1 MSGHNRWS
9 KIKHKKEATDSKK
22 SKLWTK
28 VIKELT
34 VSARL
39 GGGDIDGNPR
49 LRAAVDKARG
59 VNMPNDTI
67 DRAIKKGTGD
77 LEGVTY
83 EEFNYEVFGPGG
95 TAVLVEIM
103 TDNRNRT
110 ASEIRS
116 VIAHHGGNLGASGSV
131 GWMFKKQGL
140 IVFEKAAVDEE
151 KLTDQAIELGAE
163 DIRSE
168 GESLVVV
175 TEPKEFERIRDGL
188 KTAGLPE
195 PVHAEVDHGAAEHR
209 APDRQGRGRARSSW
223 STRWKTTTTFRTCT
237 RTWTSMNPS
246 SRASAD
252 EPGGSSLRIL
262 GIDPGTLRLG
272 YGVVECA
279 GAARPRSHTSSAA

>member
-9 KIKHKKEATDSKK
+9 KIKHKKEATDSKR
-22 SKLWTK
+22 SKVWTK
-28 VIKELT
+28 IIKELT

-39 GGGDIDGNPR
+39 GGGDINANPR
-49 LRAAVDKARG
+49 LRAAADKARS

-95 TAVLVEIM
+95 TALLVEIM

-116 VIAHHGGNLGASGSV
+116 VISHHGGNLGAAGSV

-140 IVFEKAAVDEE
+140 VVYEKAVVDEE

-163 DIRSE
+163 DIRTE

-175 TEPKEFERIRDGL
+175 TDPKEFEHIREGL
-188 KTAGLPE
+188 AKAGLPQ
-195 PVHAEVDHGAAEHR
+195 PLHAEVTMVPQNVVRLTGKDAVGAV
-209 APDRQGRGRARSSW
+209 
-223 STRWKTTTTFRTCT
+223 KLV
-237 RTWTSMNPS
+237 
-246 SRASAD
+246 SALEDSDDVQNVYSNMDVD
-252 EPGGSSLRIL
+252 ESVLE
-262 GIDPGTLRLG
+262 
-272 YGVVECA
+272 GV
-279 GAARPRSHTSSAA
+279 G